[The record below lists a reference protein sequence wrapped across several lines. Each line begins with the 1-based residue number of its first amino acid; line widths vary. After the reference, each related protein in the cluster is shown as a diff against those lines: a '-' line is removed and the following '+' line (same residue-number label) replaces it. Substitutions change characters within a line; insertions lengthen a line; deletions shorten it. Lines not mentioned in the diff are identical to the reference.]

1 MIRLGFSAS
10 ALHRAALG
18 ATFIAVACL
27 LVWTIERPRET
38 DPVARPVADA
48 ADPAVQIWPVTIES
62 TYPVAQWSV
71 RVLGVE
77 QSSAHQDAFTWS
89 GPVTTPISSGSS
101 GAAELLVTAKA
112 VATDAAPNHGL
123 RLRLGAAA
131 PLLVWGD
138 GDITATAEF
147 TR

>member
-18 ATFIAVACL
+18 ATFIGIACL

-38 DPVARPVADA
+38 YPVARPIADA

-89 GPVTTPISSGSS
+89 GPVTAPRS
-101 GAAELLVTAKA
+101 AELLVTAKT
-112 VATDAAPNHGL
+112 VATDTAPNHGL
-123 RLRLGAAA
+123 RLMLGAAA
-131 PLLVWGD
+131 PKLIWGD